1 MKFAHNWK
9 THYLQHVSEDERP
22 HKCNVCNKGF
32 ITAPQLKKH
41 MKTHE
46 PKVKKEEPGFQNTSM
61 QYQQLDYGT
70 NQPFGAAKFKKEF

>member
-1 MKFAHNWK
+1 
-9 THYLQHVSEDERP
+9 
-22 HKCNVCNKGF
+22 
-32 ITAPQLKKH
+32 

-46 PKVKKEEPGFQNTSM
+46 PKVKKEEPRFQNTSM